1 MSEWLTHW
9 LANWLA
15 NSPTVWLT
23 HSSVHLLSDSTNLL
37 SDPLPDWRTDW
48 QTDWLAGWL
57 AGYLADWK
65 TDRPKGKK
73 KQTDPRTTQGLTVW
87 KWLTEFPNCI
97 QWSFSNCSTSK
108 KLLKYYIQPLF
119 FQSYP
124 NPPRLTA
131 RLEHDITKTEKVW
144 RCFTCPPIRRL
155 RHAISALVREA
166 K

>member
-1 MSEWLTHW
+1 MSEWPTHW
-9 LANWLA
+9 LVNWLA

-23 HSSVHLLSDSTNLL
+23 HSSIHLLSDSTNLL
-37 SDPLPDWRTDW
+37 SDPLTDW
-48 QTDWLAGWL
+48 LTNWLTSRLAGWL
-57 AGYLADWK
+57 AGYLANW
-65 TDRPKGKK
+65 
-73 KQTDPRTTQGLTVW
+73 QTDTPIHRLTQERR
-87 KWLTEFPNCI
+87 KDWLSGNDWLNFI

-144 RCFTCPPIRRL
+144 RCFTYPPIRRL